1 MRIQELRKVFGGTRA
16 APTTAHRSPGWLREF
31 ASGIAAGNLVRHGA
45 GVPGAHGSRICER
58 PGLGQAP
65 AERPA
70 SER

>member
-1 MRIQELRKVFGGTRA
+1 MRIQQMRKVFGGTRA
-16 APTTAHRSPGWLREF
+16 ASTTTNRSPGWLREF

-58 PGLGQAP
+58 PRLGPAP